1 MAYKIFFE
9 NKKTTSLN
17 DYLNYNQNS
26 RENLGADLP
35 VLVYR
40 MLEYSMKEELIKR
53 FGRDEQIDIFRS
65 AGYMAGKASSKR

>member
-1 MAYKIFFE
+1 MAYNIFFE

-40 MLEYSMKEELIKR
+40 MLEYSMKEELRKR
-53 FGRDEQIDIFRS
+53 FGRDEQIDIIWQENTLLITILI
-65 AGYMAGKASSKR
+65 

>member
-1 MAYKIFFE
+1 M
-9 NKKTTSLN
+9 
-17 DYLNYNQNS
+17 
-26 RENLGADLP
+26 
-35 VLVYR
+35 LVYR

>member
-1 MAYKIFFE
+1 MAYNIFFE

-35 VLVYR
+35 VLVHR
-40 MLEYSMKEELIKR
+40 MLE
-53 FGRDEQIDIFRS
+53 
-65 AGYMAGKASSKR
+65 

>member
-1 MAYKIFFE
+1 MAYNIFFE

-40 MLEYSMKEELIKR
+40 MLEYSMKEELRKR
-53 FGRDEQIDIFRS
+53 FGRDEQIDIF
-65 AGYMAGKASSKR
+65 